1 MSRRTF
7 HTDTPLQALLVEH
20 ALVLARQL
28 EATANDAS
36 DGEVLGAVES
46 AAVPAARELARK
58 AVEATL
64 QQQAPA
70 VEKRGRRR
78 ARAHHAGA
86 PRATRAT
93 PNDPS

>member
-1 MSRRTF
+1 MARRTF

-20 ALVLARQL
+20 ALLLARQL
-28 EATANDAS
+28 EATAHDAP
-36 DGEVLGAVES
+36 DGQVLGAVEA

-70 VEKRGRRR
+70 VEKRGRRG
-78 ARAHHAGA
+78 ARAARAGA
-86 PRATRAT
+86 PRATRGV
-93 PNDPS
+93 PGEPS